1 MLMYWLVLLTK
12 QALLN
17 DLLLPLW
24 CVCNTAGCQYCLA
37 SKQRVQI
44 ANFTCTG
51 SSLFVS
57 KCTLLTVHAPPEAT
71 CAVQVELIMPVIG
84 ANGRVAHAQVQSS
97 GESQMDIQVQLP
109 NGRLIR
115 IDPNEGAYDDDD
127 DSDGP
132 SQKGRVI
139 DVDWREVR

>member
-1 MLMYWLVLLTK
+1 M
-12 QALLN
+12 
-17 DLLLPLW
+17 
-24 CVCNTAGCQYCLA
+24 
-37 SKQRVQI
+37 
-44 ANFTCTG
+44 
-51 SSLFVS
+51 
-57 KCTLLTVHAPPEAT
+57 HAPPEVT